1 VDQLVHDSRLV
12 AAKRR
17 LNFLE
22 KTANGV
28 CSKLEKLMAAGAAPF
43 RTECQSR
50 KLSENES
57 DCLHSVDDLLLNI
70 EQEPMTTTLKLC
82 KICKAVLERN
92 ALWKM
97 NW

>member
-1 VDQLVHDSRLV
+1 
-12 AAKRR
+12 
-17 LNFLE
+17 
-22 KTANGV
+22 
-28 CSKLEKLMAAGAAPF
+28 MAAGAAPF

-82 KICKAVLERN
+82 KICKVVLERN